1 MREKEKDR
9 RRRTR
14 TKRMR
19 KMRKTRRTRR
29 RRKERRGEGVESKVI
44 TIVLLSPEA
53 VYTTTAPGTIPT

>member
-1 MREKEKDR
+1 
-9 RRRTR
+9 
-14 TKRMR
+14 MR